1 MRLSP
6 LFDLSSGLIP
16 NLCPIVLLLSC
27 LFISFFVFFFF
38 VSLLQVIFF
47 QVLTHHEHEIVCLAY
62 SRDDRFLVSV
72 GDYRECSVVVW
83 CTRDLVVLASSFA
96 RHPVH
101 DIMWDPYTANEFCSV
116 GQDGSVLFWLL
127 DETGDQ
133 MTLNVCKHQLN
144 FFTIQLKINNLGL
157 ELGGVCNQMCNISLR
172 QPAINNNFAPF
183 PTKQL

>member
-1 MRLSP
+1 M
-6 LFDLSSGLIP
+6 
-16 NLCPIVLLLSC
+16 LLLSC
-27 LFISFFVFFFF
+27 LFNSFFFLFFFF
-38 VSLLQVIFF
+38 ISLLQVIFF

-83 CTRDLVVLASSFA
+83 STRDLVVLASSFA

-133 MTLNVCKHQLN
+133 MTLNVRKH
-144 FFTIQLKINNLGL
+144 
-157 ELGGVCNQMCNISLR
+157 
-172 QPAINNNFAPF
+172 
-183 PTKQL
+183 

>member
-6 LFDLSSGLIP
+6 LFDLSSGLLP
-16 NLCPIVLLLSC
+16 NLCPIMLLLSC
-27 LFISFFVFFFF
+27 LFNSFFFSFFFF
-38 VSLLQVIFF
+38 ISLLQVIFF

-83 CTRDLVVLASSFA
+83 STRDFVVLASSFA

-133 MTLNVCKHQLN
+133 MTLNVCKH
-144 FFTIQLKINNLGL
+144 
-157 ELGGVCNQMCNISLR
+157 
-172 QPAINNNFAPF
+172 
-183 PTKQL
+183 

>member
-6 LFDLSSGLIP
+6 LFDLSSGLLP
-16 NLCPIVLLLSC
+16 NLCPIMLLLSC
-27 LFISFFVFFFF
+27 LFNSFFFF
-38 VSLLQVIFF
+38 LFFSFFFFSFFFLFSFFFFISLLKVIFF

-83 CTRDLVVLASSFA
+83 STRDLVVLASSFA

-133 MTLNVCKHQLN
+133 MTLNVRKH
-144 FFTIQLKINNLGL
+144 
-157 ELGGVCNQMCNISLR
+157 
-172 QPAINNNFAPF
+172 
-183 PTKQL
+183 

>member
-6 LFDLSSGLIP
+6 LFDLSSGMLP
-16 NLCPIVLLLSC
+16 NLCPIMLLCPVSSF
-27 LFISFFVFFFF
+27 LFFFLSFFFLI
-38 VSLLQVIFF
+38 SLLQVIFF

-133 MTLNVCKHQLN
+133 MTLNVRKH
-144 FFTIQLKINNLGL
+144 
-157 ELGGVCNQMCNISLR
+157 
-172 QPAINNNFAPF
+172 
-183 PTKQL
+183 

>member
-6 LFDLSSGLIP
+6 LFDLSSGMLP
-16 NLCPIVLLLSC
+16 NLCPIMLLSPVSSF
-27 LFISFFVFFFF
+27 LFFFLSFFFLI
-38 VSLLQVIFF
+38 SLLQVIFF

-83 CTRDLVVLASSFA
+83 CTRDVVVLASSFA

-133 MTLNVCKHQLN
+133 MTLNVRKH
-144 FFTIQLKINNLGL
+144 
-157 ELGGVCNQMCNISLR
+157 
-172 QPAINNNFAPF
+172 
-183 PTKQL
+183 

>member
-1 MRLSP
+1 MRLLP
-6 LFDLSSGLIP
+6 LFDLSSGLLP
-16 NLCPIVLLLSC
+16 NLFPIMLLLSC
-27 LFISFFVFFFF
+27 LFNSFFFLLFSFFI
-38 VSLLQVIFF
+38 SLLQVIFF

-83 CTRDLVVLASSFA
+83 STRDLVVLASSFA

-133 MTLNVCKHQLN
+133 MTLNVRIH
-144 FFTIQLKINNLGL
+144 
-157 ELGGVCNQMCNISLR
+157 
-172 QPAINNNFAPF
+172 
-183 PTKQL
+183 

>member
-1 MRLSP
+1 MRLST

-16 NLCPIVLLLSC
+16 NLCPIMLLLSC
-27 LFISFFVFFFF
+27 LFNSFFFF
-38 VSLLQVIFF
+38 FSFLFFFISLLQVIFF

-83 CTRDLVVLASSFA
+83 STRDLVVLASSFA

-133 MTLNVCKHQLN
+133 MTLNVRKH
-144 FFTIQLKINNLGL
+144 
-157 ELGGVCNQMCNISLR
+157 
-172 QPAINNNFAPF
+172 
-183 PTKQL
+183 